1 MVGGG
6 GGGGGGGF
14 ALALPPRVSLWWAL
28 EEEED
33 SPLPFRRECPCGG
46 RLRAVLRLLGVPLR
60 GQFQAS

>member
-1 MVGGG
+1 MDPDEVR
-6 GGGGGGGF
+6 F
-14 ALALPPRVSLWWAL
+14 QNLRWWEEEEEE

-33 SPLPFRRECPCGG
+33 SRLPFRRECPCGG